1 MKKFLVALSFVLLAQ
16 QTALADTYITQG
28 PSDSNATGMQNTQ
41 PQPGVDCP
49 IGTRFCVWTMQS
61 GDTYIGRYSI
71 DAGGNQTYT
80 PMPLVPSNYS
90 IDDAGRLLYKG
101 ALIPDAA
108 GFKRALNAD
117 PNIPDLAKVQLT
129 PYIVLVDSYA
139 TDPEGTKAAWA
150 RVKKVLNLDPTIAGG
165 IEAYAAA
172 YGMPLN

>member
-1 MKKFLVALSFVLLAQ
+1 MSTLIIFADGTYGTNSLDAL
-16 QTALADTYITQG
+16 T
-28 PSDSNATGMQNTQ
+28 
-41 PQPGVDCP
+41 PGVD
-49 IGTRFCVWTMQS
+49 I
-61 GDTYIGRYSI
+61 
-71 DAGGNQTYT
+71 
-80 PMPLVPSNYS
+80 PSNARWAKFNPVNDDQDLSHYS
-90 IDDAGRLLYKG
+90 IDDSGRLLYMG

-108 GFKRALNAD
+108 GFKKALNAD

-150 RVKKVLNLDPTIAGG
+150 RVKKVLNLDPAIAGG